1 MDLRSLAFRTDLAL
15 LERGGTEVTDRGT
28 HLVVRT
34 PGNPTF
40 YWGNFILLSELPA
53 QADVADWVAAYDA
66 EFPDGRH
73 RAFGVDGVEDHS
85 EAMAPFVE
93 AGLSLHMG
101 AVMTAQAV
109 HEPPRP
115 NREAEYRPLQSDDD
129 WEQRVHLAVSCN
141 DDQPPADYFEF
152 ATRKTASDRTN
163 VEAGHGAWWGAF
175 EADRMVSGLG
185 LFRASDGLA
194 RFQSVETHPDA
205 RGRGLAGTLVYHA
218 SRYGF
223 ETLGAQ
229 TLVMVADP
237 DYLAIRIYRSV
248 GFTVTE
254 YQSQVRQT
262 DRGTTSRTRT
272 PQSP

>member
-1 MDLRSLAFRTDLAL
+1 MHVRSLAFRTDLAL

-40 YWGNFILLSELPA
+40 YWGNFMLLSEPPTDA
-53 QADVADWVAAYDA
+53 NVGDWLTAYDA

-73 RAFGVDGVEDHS
+73 RAFGVDDIEDPSGV
-85 EAMAPFVE
+85 MAPFVE
-93 AGLSLHMG
+93 AGMSLYTG
-101 AVMTAQAV
+101 AVMTAQTV

-115 NREAEYRPLQSDDD
+115 NREAVYRRLESDDD
-129 WEQRVHLAVSCN
+129 WTQRVSLAASCN

-152 ATRKTASDRTN
+152 ATRKAASERAN
-163 VEAGHGAWWGAF
+163 AEAGHGAWWGAF
-175 EADRMVSGLG
+175 VADRMVSGLG
-185 LFRASDGLA
+185 LYRASDGLA

-223 ETLGAQ
+223 ETLGAD

-237 DYLAIRIYRSV
+237 DYLAIRVYRSV
-248 GFTVTE
+248 GFNETE
-254 YQSQVRQT
+254 YQAQVQQMNRNAPPA
-262 DRGTTSRTRT
+262 TR
-272 PQSP
+272 